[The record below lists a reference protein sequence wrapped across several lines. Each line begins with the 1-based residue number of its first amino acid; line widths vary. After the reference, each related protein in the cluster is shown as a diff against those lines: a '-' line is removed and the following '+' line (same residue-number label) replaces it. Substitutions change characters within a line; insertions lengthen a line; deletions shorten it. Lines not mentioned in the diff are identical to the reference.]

1 MSNLGNGGL
10 QLGDLT
16 QESSREQTQR
26 QGHLLLQLCATCNL
40 LDRRSCQAAGHERTG
55 TGKRMAG
62 VHKDLLQ
69 VLLNGACTAPERTV
83 LIALLLGFIRSCP
96 PCCHRTNRSP
106 TNART
111 EKNRTEKN
119 KKKTNEKPIK
129 SSWIVPRFCTD
140 QIQQATK
147 LFPENQCLRSI

>member
-119 KKKTNEKPIK
+119 KKKRTRNRSNHHGSFPD
-129 SSWIVPRFCTD
+129 FA
-140 QIQQATK
+140 QTK
-147 LFPENQCLRSI
+147 FNRPPNYSQKINV